1 MFDSV
6 FQPTQ
11 AVSVLAALADL
22 TIKAALILAIAGI
35 ATSLTR
41 KRPASVRH
49 AIWLAAVVGILA
61 MPLLTASL
69 PSWRVLPAQASF
81 QSVAPDL
88 APELAEWSLDSEAA
102 SPVLAESWSSSEEV
116 APEPAVDA
124 ATAAAPLAETA
135 PVLSTNPEAQPTTA
149 AIEEGENVILLSV
162 ANTWATIKGLHWSVL
177 LTGIWLLGVLAIMGN
192 HFVGAIG
199 LYLVARRARPIK
211 SQEWQD
217 LADEIGDRLWIT
229 RDVTLL
235 KSHATTMPVT
245 WGGRKPV
252 VLLPS
257 DADMW
262 TDERRRYV
270 LTHEFAHIRRWDC
283 TTQGIAQLACALYWF
298 NPMVW
303 VAARRLRIERERAC
317 DDQVLMSGG
326 KASSYAEHLLDIARS
341 LRATLVSPLGAVAM
355 ARPSQL
361 EGRVLAILDPDR
373 RRRAFSKGQ
382 TVAAMAM
389 AVLVIVPI
397 SAMAPATEA
406 MENWTTEESA
416 WDASDAATPIA
427 EDAEPNAEVAAP
439 APVESVKPMEA
450 LAEAATETAA
460 GLAETVSRGML
471 PKVAARRPLVA
482 IPDTIDTRKR
492 KVVDA
497 FIGALDDEDEQ
508 IRRQAAHMLGEIEDE
523 RAIPA
528 LRETLKNDSSREVRR
543 AALWALSEMDTDEIM
558 PVLLDLA
565 VEETDDEARRQL
577 AWMIGENAE
586 RGDRQA
592 GEVLMRLLK
601 DQDAEVRATAVW
613 ALAEM
618 EYAPALEALVGMTE
632 DSNDEVRERAVWA
645 IAELADEARSDAA
658 LGALTKALSSSSS
671 QVRETAAWALG
682 EMDDPRA
689 VDVLIRAMEDSNPEV
704 RKKVIWALGEIED
717 PRAVGVLTKALK
729 DSDREVRRRAANAL
743 HEIDTEESHRALG
756 AAVGDTDVQVRRMAV
771 YALSEL
777 EDPASIGVLE
787 QAARDSDEGLRRA
800 AIHALAE
807 MEDPRAAA
815 ALIRALEDSNPAIR
829 KYAAY
834 GLGEIDSTPAI
845 VAGLR
850 RALGDSN
857 AEVRRAVIHT
867 LAELED
873 YGSAD
878 ALVEAL
884 NDESAEN
891 RRAAAWAVAELL
903 EDRPTEKGVD
913 ALANMLRKD
922 SSAENRKAAAYALGE
937 LGSGRAIDALRAAL
951 DDGDRDVRRAAASAL
966 SDIDWDDDADE
977 DPDDD
982 WNDDWDD
989 NQDDDWDDD
998 QAHFEGIRID
1008 LSDKQFAQV
1017 GAALGVAV
1025 GDITEIA
1032 LDAAGAAIQSVDLGS
1047 VFHSIRHDLLSV
1059 DVDAMIDEFEA
1070 GIQGVDAEIEMQVRG
1085 AMISALASVAMDY
1098 PDTSESRSAIRA
1110 LKRMDHKDARKALKK
1125 IDECGC

>member
-1 MFDSV
+1 
-6 FQPTQ
+6 
-11 AVSVLAALADL
+11 
-22 TIKAALILAIAGI
+22 
-35 ATSLTR
+35 
-41 KRPASVRH
+41 
-49 AIWLAAVVGILA
+49 
-61 MPLLTASL
+61 
-69 PSWRVLPAQASF
+69 
-81 QSVAPDL
+81 
-88 APELAEWSLDSEAA
+88 
-102 SPVLAESWSSSEEV
+102 
-116 APEPAVDA
+116 
-124 ATAAAPLAETA
+124 
-135 PVLSTNPEAQPTTA
+135 
-149 AIEEGENVILLSV
+149 V

-177 LTGIWLLGVLAIMGN
+177 LTGIWLLGVLGIMGN
-192 HFVGAIG
+192 HFVGALG
-199 LYLVARRARPIK
+199 LYLVARRARPIQ

-257 DADMW
+257 DADTW

-382 TVAAMAM
+382 SMTAMAL

-397 SAMAPATEA
+397 AAMAPATDSI
-406 MENWTTEESA
+406 ESA
-416 WDASDAATPIA
+416 WSANKASQDPGLVT
-427 EDAEPNAEVAAP
+427 EVAAP
-439 APVESVKPMEA
+439 ELAANAESVTDMTALVESAKPMDA
-450 LAEAATETAA
+450 FAAAATETAA

-471 PKVAARRPLVA
+471 PKVAARRPQVA

-528 LRETLKNDSSREVRR
+528 LKETLKNDDSREVRR

-565 VEETDDEARRQL
+565 ADETDDEARRQL
-577 AWMIGENAE
+577 AWMIGENAD
-586 RGDRQA
+586 RGDRRA
-592 GEVLMRLLK
+592 GEVLIKLLK
-601 DQDAEVRATAVW
+601 DGDAEVRATAVW

-618 EYAPALEALVGMTE
+618 EYVPALDAIVSMTE

-645 IAELADEARSDAA
+645 IAELAEEAPSDQAVEA
-658 LGALTKALSSSSS
+658 LARAMSSSNA
-671 QVRETAAWALG
+671 QVRETAAWGLG
-682 EMDDPRA
+682 ELEDPRA
-689 VDVLIRAMEDSNPEV
+689 VDVLIRAMGDSDPEV

-717 PRAVGVLTKALK
+717 PRAVTVLSNALK
-729 DSDREVRRRAANAL
+729 DGNKEVRRRAANAL
-743 HEIDTEESHRALG
+743 HEIDTEASHRALG
-756 AAVGDTDVQVRRMAV
+756 AAVGDADVQVRRLAV

-787 QAARDSDEGLRRA
+787 QAAQDSDKGLRRA
-800 AIHALAE
+800 AIHALAD

-815 ALIRALEDSNPAIR
+815 ALVSALSDDDASIR
-829 KYAAY
+829 KYAAH
-834 GLGEIDSTPAI
+834 GLSELDSTPAI
-845 VAGLR
+845 VSGLR
-850 RALGDSN
+850 KALGDSN

-873 YGSAD
+873 YASAD
-878 ALVEAL
+878 ALIDAL

-903 EDRPTEKGVD
+903 EDRPTGKGVD
-913 ALANMLRKD
+913 ALAAMLRND
-922 SSAENRKAAAYALGE
+922 SSAENRKTAAYALGE
-937 LGSGRAIDALRAAL
+937 LGSGRAIDVLRQAL
-951 DDGDRDVRRAAASAL
+951 DDGNRDVRRAAANAL
-966 SDIDWDDDADE
+966 SDIDWDEDDADW
-977 DPDDD
+977 DDD
-982 WNDDWDD
+982 EDWDD
-989 NQDDDWDDD
+989 NQNDDWDDD
-998 QAHFEGIRID
+998 QANFEGIRID
-1008 LSDKQFAQV
+1008 LSDQQFAQV
-1017 GAALGVAV
+1017 GEALGLAV

-1032 LDAAGAAIQSVDLGS
+1032 LDAAGAAIQSIDLGS
-1047 VFHSIRHDLLSV
+1047 IFHSIRHDIGDMDL
-1059 DVDAMIDEFEA
+1059 DAMVDEFEA
-1070 GIQGVDAEIEMQVRG
+1070 GIEGVDTEIEMQIRG
-1085 AMISALASVAMDY
+1085 AMISGLASLAMSD
-1098 PDTSESRSAIRA
+1098 PESADSRAAIRA
-1110 LKRMDHKDARKALKK
+1110 LKRMDHKEARKALEK
-1125 IDECGC
+1125 IDDCGC

>member
-1 MFDSV
+1 MIDSI

-88 APELAEWSLDSEAA
+88 APKLAEWSPNAEAS
-102 SPVLAESWSSSEEV
+102 SPVLAESATASKEPGAAAT
-116 APEPAVDA
+116 APEPA
-124 ATAAAPLAETA
+124 AEPATA
-135 PVLSTNPEAQPTTA
+135 PVAL
-149 AIEEGENVILLSV
+149 EESENIILVSV
-162 ANTWATIKGLHWSVL
+162 ANTWSTIKGLHWSVL
-177 LTGIWLLGVLAIMGN
+177 LTGIWLLGVFGIMGN
-192 HFVGAIG
+192 HFIGAFG
-199 LYLVARRARPIK
+199 LYLVARRARPILAD
-211 SQEWQD
+211 EWQD

-257 DADMW
+257 DADAW

-283 TTQGIAQLACALYWF
+283 TTQGIAQVACALYWF

-303 VAARRLRIERERAC
+303 VAARRLRVERERAC
-317 DDQVLMSGG
+317 DDQVLMAGG

-373 RRRAFSKGQ
+373 RRRSFSRGQ
-382 TVAAMAM
+382 TAVAMAL

-397 SAMAPATEA
+397 AAMAPATEA
-406 MENWTTEESA
+406 MENAWSANRSSEE
-416 WDASDAATPIA
+416 IGL
-427 EDAEPNAEVAAP
+427 VAA
-439 APVESVKPMEA
+439 E
-450 LAEAATETAA
+450 ATETAA
-460 GLAETVSRGML
+460 DLAESVSRGML
-471 PKVAARRPLVA
+471 PKVASRRPHVT

-497 FIGALDDEDEQ
+497 FIGALGDEDEQ

-528 LRETLKNDSSREVRR
+528 LQETLKNDSSREVRR
-543 AALWALSEMDTDEIM
+543 AALWALSEMDAKDIM
-558 PVLLDLA
+558 PILLDLA
-565 VEETDDEARRQL
+565 VDETDDDARQQL
-577 AWMIGENAE
+577 AWMIGENADN
-586 RGDRQA
+586 GDRRA
-592 GEVLMRLLK
+592 GEVLIRLLK
-601 DQDAEVRATAVW
+601 DRDAEVRATAVW

-618 EYAPALEALVGMTE
+618 EYVPALDAIVAMTE
-632 DSNDEVRERAVWA
+632 DSDDEVRERAVWA
-645 IAELADEARSDAA
+645 VAELADGAPSDQAVAA
-658 LGALTKALSSSSS
+658 LTRAMGSKNAK
-671 QVRETAAWALG
+671 VREAAAWGLG
-682 EMDDPRA
+682 ELDDPRA
-689 VDVLIRAMEDSNPEV
+689 VDVLIRAMDDSDPEV

-717 PRAVGVLTKALK
+717 PRAVAVLTKALK
-729 DSDREVRRRAANAL
+729 DGDREVRRRAANAL
-743 HEIDTEESHRALG
+743 HEIDTEASHRALG
-756 AAVGDTDVQVRRMAV
+756 AAVGDSDVQVRRMAV

-777 EDPASIGVLE
+777 EDPESIGVLE
-787 QAARDSDEGLRRA
+787 QAAQDADAGLRRA

-815 ALIRALEDSNPAIR
+815 ALIRALEDSDPAIR

-845 VAGLR
+845 VTGLR
-850 RALGDSN
+850 RALSDSS

-873 YGSAD
+873 YASAD
-878 ALVEAL
+878 ALIEAL
-884 NDESAEN
+884 TDGNAEN

-903 EDRPTEKGVD
+903 EDRPTDKAVD
-913 ALANMLRKD
+913 ALAHMLRND
-922 SSAENRKAAAYALGE
+922 SSAENRRAAAHALGE
-937 LGSGRAIDALRAAL
+937 LGSGRAIDVLRQAL
-951 DDGDRDVRRAAASAL
+951 DDGDRDVRRAAANAL
-966 SDIDWDDDADE
+966 SDIDWDDEDAS
-977 DPDDD
+977 
-982 WNDDWDD
+982 D
-989 NQDDDWDDD
+989 NQDDDRNDG
-998 QAHFEGIRID
+998 QAHYEGIRID
-1008 LSDKQFAQV
+1008 LSDQQFAQV
-1017 GAALGVAV
+1017 GEALGLAV

-1032 LDAAGAAIQSVDLGS
+1032 LDAAGTAIQSIDLGS
-1047 VFHSIRHDLLSV
+1047 IFHSIRHDLASMDV
-1059 DVDAMIDEFEA
+1059 DVMVDEFEA
-1070 GIQGVDAEIEMQVRG
+1070 GIQGVDTEIEIQIRG
-1085 AMISALASVAMDY
+1085 AMISGLASLAVEY
-1098 PDTSESRSAIRA
+1098 PGTSDSRAAIRA
-1110 LKRMDHKDARKALKK
+1110 LKRMNHKDARKALKK